1 MVLGDEFADG
11 TFRSLSRSNQTLNAG
26 QGVYYLNGMI
36 EEVPGTRLQQ
46 FNRSP
51 QTEPMAGEQHAD
63 FIEVAVPLAA
73 LGNLR
78 AGETIC
84 VAAVVARG
92 EWNAETH
99 VRWID
104 SGGLAS
110 RRTGNGLS
118 EVVIGAV
125 EVRLAPDPDPDGD
138 GLTTEEEE
146 WLGTDPNLADT
157 DSDGLPD
164 GWEVAHELDPLSADG
179 MNGADGDADGDG
191 MTHREE
197 WLAGTNPQD
206 ADSVLTLRVTLES
219 TNRIELSW
227 PAVVGRRYTVEA
239 TEGNL
244 AEFVALELMPRTA
257 ESTNETLVEEMRL
270 NEPVTRG
277 RVYRIRLA
285 P

>member
-1 MVLGDEFADG
+1 
-11 TFRSLSRSNQTLNAG
+11 
-26 QGVYYLNGMI
+26 
-36 EEVPGTRLQQ
+36 
-46 FNRSP
+46 
-51 QTEPMAGEQHAD
+51 
-63 FIEVAVPLAA
+63 
-73 LGNLR
+73 
-78 AGETIC
+78 
-84 VAAVVARG
+84 
-92 EWNAETH
+92 
-99 VRWID
+99 
-104 SGGLAS
+104 
-110 RRTGNGLS
+110 
-118 EVVIGAV
+118 
-125 EVRLAPDPDPDGD
+125 
-138 GLTTEEEE
+138 
-146 WLGTDPNLADT
+146 
-157 DSDGLPD
+157 
-164 GWEVAHELDPLSADG
+164 
-179 MNGADGDADGDG
+179 